1 MMSHEISYS
10 LRKSRRAKSLRISV
24 YPDGRCVVS
33 APTFVGEHIVE
44 RFVRARAE
52 WIMKTLQKF
61 MPFTPIARRKN
72 SRKEFLKHKEVARAL
87 VKEKL
92 PKFNRHY
99 GFRVGKIA
107 IRNQKSRWG
116 SCSARGNL
124 NFNYRIALLPAHLAD
139 YIIVHE
145 LCHIGEFNH
154 SQKFWDLVAETM
166 PNYRE
171 LRAELKR
178 IRIAS
183 LV

>member
-1 MMSHEISYS
+1 MRSVDYTV
-10 LRKSRRAKSLRISV
+10 RRNPRARSLRISV
-24 YPDGRCVVS
+24 YRDGRCVVS
-33 APTFVGEHIVE
+33 APTFVGKNIVE
-44 RFVRARAE
+44 RFVHARRE
-52 WIMKTLQKF
+52 WIMHTLEKF
-61 MPFTPIARRKN
+61 MPFTPVVRRKN
-72 SRKEFLKHKEVARAL
+72 SRKEFLKYKEVAHTL
-87 VKEKL
+87 VREKI
-92 PKFNRHY
+92 PEFNRHY

-171 LRAELKR
+171 LREELKR
-178 IRIAS
+178 MKISS
-183 LV
+183 L